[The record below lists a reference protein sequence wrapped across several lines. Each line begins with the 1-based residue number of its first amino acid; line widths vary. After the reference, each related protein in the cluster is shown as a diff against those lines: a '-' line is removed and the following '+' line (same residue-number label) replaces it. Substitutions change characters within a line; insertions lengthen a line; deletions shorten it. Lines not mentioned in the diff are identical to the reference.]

1 MGVSK
6 APPVSGS
13 SLEGEELLVALKVGL
28 AEVEALVVAE
38 DEALLDALG
47 EAEALETGLV
57 VALSS
62 IPRSSA
68 LLIALGEAEAV
79 EAGLAVASSMPR
91 PFMPRSSRPRLS
103 MPRSSKPRAPIPP
116 SPIPLSSAPRAV
128 MPLSS
133 ASLSSDWAAAT
144 GAKTKTANATDRI
157 SNTDLRTFFSSFSL
171 AHPRQGCTTQSRATY
186 TNLWIFPDFGD
197 GGDDR
202 RLDLSCGALRTYS
215 GKMKALSL
223 EGALTKEVRWAR

>member
-38 DEALLDALG
+38 DEALLDALR

-62 IPRSSA
+62 TPRSSA
-68 LLIALGEAEAV
+68 LLIALAFAEIEALLIALGEAEVV

-91 PFMPRSSRPRLS
+91 GPWPGRD
-103 MPRSSKPRAPIPP
+103 ANA
-116 SPIPLSSAPRAV
+116 SSADKV
-128 MPLSS
+128 
-133 ASLSSDWAAAT
+133 
-144 GAKTKTANATDRI
+144 K
-157 SNTDLRTFFSSFSL
+157 
-171 AHPRQGCTTQSRATY
+171 
-186 TNLWIFPDFGD
+186 
-197 GGDDR
+197 
-202 RLDLSCGALRTYS
+202 
-215 GKMKALSL
+215 
-223 EGALTKEVRWAR
+223 